1 MVSVTNKSAPVVSTT
16 GNFVSLSLL
25 SGSVQQENGIISRD
39 LTVRRAHSTTKDI
52 TCFDFH
58 STELK
63 KTGGAMSSR
72 ANVESLTISPPI
84 TTETRFDL
92 LIIRAE
98 EIIIF
103 PPLISYSNRLTSKG
117 DNNPCYQLLCNTC
130 SRFP

>member
-84 TTETRFDL
+84 YDRDEVRPFNHPGGGNHYFPAFDF
-92 LIIRAE
+92 
-98 EIIIF
+98 IF
-103 PPLISYSNRLTSKG
+103 KSTNEQR
-117 DNNPCYQLLCNTC
+117 
-130 SRFP
+130 R